1 MKAHDLGRISMDSI
15 MRNQQTECGDKEEVR
30 IARIA
35 GLEFCPGEK
44 VNFMIRILET
54 GFVMRAFRR
63 EKSYR

>member
-44 VNFMIRILET
+44 INFMIRILET
-54 GFVMRAFRR
+54 GFVL
-63 EKSYR
+63 